1 MAQAN
6 HTSGEENS
14 SRLSAKNPDSSR
26 YGGSISSGQAGA
38 EHFQQRAELLPLRN
52 RDLRALALTVCSRAS
67 FRIVMAMLDP
77 MNFLRVVK
85 SWAACHNSRHAAR
98 PIAKDYAAR
107 GTAELMAA
115 PVPHGWRRH
124 GDAVFGKFS
133 LTIEALR
140 RKLRQP
146 ASSAVMIWIMAA
158 ARVKKYM

>member
-1 MAQAN
+1 
-6 HTSGEENS
+6 
-14 SRLSAKNPDSSR
+14 
-26 YGGSISSGQAGA
+26 
-38 EHFQQRAELLPLRN
+38 
-52 RDLRALALTVCSRAS
+52 
-67 FRIVMAMLDP
+67 MAMLDP